1 MKQLGFSRRQYREP
15 PRLSPFP
22 QRKLA
27 KGIHISLY
35 GFPKLGMD
43 IHLWDCNIDILQANN
58 LRITPHLRQKH
69 FENHSIICSFAP
81 EIQNITFI

>member
-58 LRITPHLRQKH
+58 LRITPHLQQKH